1 MNRRN
6 ALKTSFTLASAT
18 LFLGGATFTISSC
31 TPDTSDAWKPAFFDN
46 NQLKLIAEIVE
57 RIIPKTETPGAKD
70 VFIDRFIDENI
81 ALNFSPDQRSA
92 FLDKLNVF
100 DHKALEK
107 FNKSFV
113 KISDEN
119 KDSVLSELFEEAE
132 NQSSQP
138 GQNDPHIVHVL
149 RNMTTFGYFTS
160 ELIAT
165 EVLKYDP
172 LPQDYFGCID
182 YDQVGGVWAL

>member
-6 ALKTSFTLASAT
+6 ALKTSFTLAGAT
-18 LFLGGATFTISSC
+18 FFLGGATFTISSC
-31 TPDTSDAWKPAFFDN
+31 SPDTSDGWKPAFFND

-70 VFIDRFIDENI
+70 VFLDRFIDENI
-81 ALNFSPDQRSA
+81 NLNFSPEQKNI
-92 FLDKLNVF
+92 FLEQLSVF
-100 DHKALEK
+100 DQKALEK
-107 FNKSFV
+107 YNQPFF

-119 KDSVLSELFEEAE
+119 KDLILQELFEEAE
-132 NQSSQP
+132 SQSTQTGSE
-138 GQNDPHIVHVL
+138 PHIVHTL
-149 RNMTTFGYFTS
+149 KNMTTFGYFTS

-172 LPQDYFGCID
+172 LPQEFLGCID
-182 YDQVGGVWAL
+182 YNQVGGVWAL